1 MSKQTEIN
9 QAQID
14 AWKKQ
19 HKSVFGIEVEDKQG
33 YVRVPTRQEL
43 GTAQAA
49 SKGNNMNYLSILLK
63 KIWLGGDTEILTD
76 DRLFLGV
83 VQELDVVIETADAKV
98 KKL

>member
-1 MSKQTEIN
+1 MSKQQIT
-9 QAQID
+9 QDQID

-19 HKSVFGIEVEDKQG
+19 HKSVFEVEVEDKKG

-43 GTAQAA
+43 GSSQSAA
-49 SKGNNMNYLSILLK
+49 KGNNMNYLSILLK
-63 KIWLGGDTEILTD
+63 KIWLGGDQEILTD

-83 VQELDVVIETADAKV
+83 VQELDAVIETAEAKV